1 MRKYAAI
8 FGLVLMV
15 AMPAFSATTTTAAK
29 KKSSRKPTTTKLATA
44 KSKKKTSSKKRRR
57 VVPVVYV
64 SPQVRRVAFKTVST
78 RAAQPITALAGAAA
92 LVPFFEQ
99 ASHPSESGS
108 LHILQYGDSHTA
120 SDDWASEMR
129 QALQRKFGA
138 GGPGFTLAGHPFAGY
153 RRFDSHGSSSR
164 GWYTDGL
171 VGRPG
176 DGIYG
181 LAGVSLTTESAG
193 ETVSLSTECEQ
204 LELHY
209 LQQPGGGQ
217 LEFAIDNFTIDTIDT
232 AGDVAPAVY
241 RYSPPPGLHEFTVT
255 TTSRAPVR
263 LFGWVAQNHS
273 GVTYETLGIN
283 GAQAEM
289 MLEWNPTI
297 LAGELAARDPAL
309 IVVAYGTNEAL
320 SRSWTAE
327 EYRKEFTEV
336 LARLREDAPVA
347 SILVVGPPDC
357 QYRYRGQRLPFP
369 HLEDVIE
376 IQRQVALEH
385 GCAFWDWRTRMGG
398 PGSVRQ
404 WVQAGLSQ
412 GDYVHFTGA
421 GYRLIG
427 DMLVDELLAQYDRFV
442 AARAEVSSGQ

>member
-1 MRKYAAI
+1 
-8 FGLVLMV
+8 
-15 AMPAFSATTTTAAK
+15 
-29 KKSSRKPTTTKLATA
+29 
-44 KSKKKTSSKKRRR
+44 
-57 VVPVVYV
+57 
-64 SPQVRRVAFKTVST
+64 
-78 RAAQPITALAGAAA
+78 
-92 LVPFFEQ
+92 
-99 ASHPSESGS
+99 
-108 LHILQYGDSHTA
+108 
-120 SDDWASEMR
+120 MR

-153 RRFDSHGSSSR
+153 RRFDSHGASSR

-193 ETVSLSTECEQ
+193 ETVTLSAQCEQ
-204 LELHY
+204 IELHY

-232 AGDVAPAVY
+232 AGEVAPGIY
-241 RYSPPPGLHEFTVT
+241 RYSPPLGLHEFTVKT
-255 TTSRAPVR
+255 ASNAPVR
-263 LFGWVAQNHS
+263 LFGWVAQNRS
-273 GVTYETLGIN
+273 GITYETLGIN
-283 GAQAEM
+283 GAQAEI

-309 IVVAYGTNEAL
+309 IVIAYGTNEAL

-327 EYRKEFTEV
+327 QYRTAFGEV
-336 LARLREDAPVA
+336 IRRLREDAPVA

-357 QYRYRGQRLPFP
+357 EYRYRGRRLPFP
-369 HLEDVIE
+369 HLDDVIE
-376 IQRQVALEH
+376 IQRQVALEN

-427 DMLVDELLAQYDRFV
+427 DMLVDELMAQYDRFL